1 MDTPQQP
8 RSTRASRRRRAAL
21 VLACVL
27 TASIAAAAVAERS
40 GPEPVDRVPLS
51 DVLAAVG
58 DGDVTSAVLDE
69 RAAVVT
75 LTLTDGSELVAGY
88 PYTYGGTLTDR
99 LVDAGSSV
107 ATAPLSPSNPLV
119 RGLVPLLVMVA
130 LLVALLWLVRSG
142 GLGGVRRMKG
152 RRGRQVGDVPTARF
166 ADVAGSDEAVSEMRE
181 LVEFLRDGERF
192 TRVGARPP
200 RGALLVGPPGTGKTL
215 LARAV
220 AGEAGVPFF
229 PLAGS
234 DFVETFAG
242 VGARRVR
249 DLFDRAREADGGI
262 IFIDEIDA
270 IGRARSDGPGH
281 SGADTERENTLIS
294 MLNEMDG
301 FDADHRI
308 IVLAAT
314 NRADVLDPAL
324 TRPGRLDRQVQV
336 PAPDR
341 RGRTEILTVHAR
353 NRPMAPDVDLVSVA
367 RRTPGMSGAEL
378 AQVLNE
384 ACMEAARRG
393 LDLVDAGCVD
403 AAVATVALGR
413 ARTSA
418 LVTDFDRRITA
429 WHEAGHTVA
438 ALLLDAADDPVQVSI
453 VPRGPAGGVTWM
465 SGSDDTFLT
474 RARALA
480 DLRVSMGGR
489 VAEEMLLDGGCTQGA
504 HGDLHAA
511 SQRALA
517 MVTKYGMSRHGYL
530 LVDDDTVRM
539 GGEVAKE
546 VRAVAEELLAEA
558 HAAATTLLRGNRT
571 LVTAIAEALLDR
583 ENLTLV
589 ELRGIQ
595 LDVAAQEPA
604 RMPAREPRHVPAQD
618 RRAARL
624 VRAGALS
631 A

>member
-1 MDTPQQP
+1 MAPQQSHHQ
-8 RSTRASRRRRAAL
+8 RSRAARHRRTAL
-21 VLACVL
+21 VAAGMLAAV
-27 TASIAAAAVAERS
+27 AAAVVVVEQVMPE
-40 GPEPVDRVPLS
+40 GPEQVPLS
-51 DVLAAVG
+51 EAVAAVAA
-58 DGDVTSAVLDE
+58 GDVESASMDEAAATVL
-69 RAAVVT
+69 
-75 LTLTDGSELVAGY
+75 LTLQDGSSVTAAFPKAY
-88 PYTYGGTLTDR
+88 AGTLTEQ
-99 LVDAGSSV
+99 LVDAGAEVDTDPLRAPGLLSS
-107 ATAPLSPSNPLV
+107 LL
-119 RGLVPLLVMVA
+119 PLLVMVA
-130 LLVALLWLVRSG
+130 LVG
-142 GLGGVRRMKG
+142 GLVWAMRTGALTGARSMKG
-152 RRGRQVGDVPTARF
+152 RRGKQVDDVPSARF
-166 ADVAGSDEAVSEMRE
+166 SDVAGCEEAVTEMRE

-234 DFVETFAG
+234 DFVETYAG

-249 DLFDRAREADGGI
+249 DLFDRARNSDGGI

-270 IGRARSDGPGH
+270 IGRARSEGPGH

-301 FDADHRI
+301 FDTDHRI

-353 NRPMAPDVDLVSVA
+353 SRPMADDVDLVSVA

-378 AQVLNE
+378 AQVVNE

-393 LDLVDAGCVD
+393 LHLVDSDCLD

-413 ARTSA
+413 ARTAA
-418 LVTDFDRRITA
+418 LVTDFDRRVTA

-438 ALLLDAADDPVQVSI
+438 ALLLDHADDPVQVSI

-465 SGSDDTFLT
+465 SGNDDMFLT
-474 RARALA
+474 RGRALA

-489 VAEEMLLDGGCTQGA
+489 VAEELLLDGEFTQGA
-504 HGDLHAA
+504 HGDLSAA
-511 SQRALA
+511 SARALA

-539 GGEVAKE
+539 GGEVAHE
-546 VRAVAEELLAEA
+546 VRAVAEELLRQA
-558 HAAATTLLRGNRT
+558 HRDATSLLTGNR
-571 LVTAIAEALLDR
+571 ALLTAVAEQLLEA
-583 ENLTLV
+583 ENLTLAQ
-589 ELRGIQ
+589 LRVIQ
-595 LDVAAQEPA
+595 AEVAARDLGRIPVQAGARTREPA
-604 RMPAREPRHVPAQD
+604 
-618 RRAARL
+618 
-624 VRAGALS
+624 
-631 A
+631 